1 MNLID
6 FFILFG
12 NFCTLVYNL
21 IMEILELIE
30 KEQEIAKNQMSFD
43 FDNLPFQEEEMQEEE
58 SSVLPEEALSPQN
71 YEWIGEEVLF
81 VAVKVKGENHNN
93 FDCEVCG
100 RPMLDWVLMAS
111 GKCEKKIVDDNQ
123 NIIDVLKNIKT
134 DKQYIAVFYSDTPLV
149 NVNLVYKIMDYFAR
163 NRLNAMTLLRGYVF
177 KTSFLQTIDNFILG
191 CLDKFD
197 EKAFLQV
204 KDVNDY
210 VKVSK
215 LLQNKILNYHEKN
228 GVAFFDKSSVIID
241 ADVEIESGVIIKN
254 NNVLKG
260 DTYIGKNTILQESN
274 LLYNVIVGDECNL
287 LACRVIDSKITNG
300 REIVGVDLIG
310 REY

>member
-21 IMEILELIE
+21 IMETLDLIE
-30 KEQEIAKNQMSFD
+30 KEQEIAKNQIAFD
-43 FDNLPFQEEEMQEEE
+43 FDNLPVEEDLPEEE

-71 YEWIGEEVLF
+71 FEWVGEEVLF
-81 VAVKVKGENHNN
+81 VAVKVKASLHNN
-93 FDCEVCG
+93 FEREICG
-100 RPMLDWVLMAS
+100 RPMLDWVLMA
-111 GKCEKKIVDDNQ
+111 GGQCEKKIVDDND

-177 KTSFLQTIDNFILG
+177 KTSFLQSIDSFILG

-197 EKAFLQV
+197 EKSFLQV
-204 KDVNDY
+204 KGSKDLVCAE
-210 VKVSK
+210 K
-215 LLQNKILNYHEKN
+215 LLQNKILAYHEKN
-228 GVAFFDKSSVIID
+228 GVAFFDKSSVVID

-254 NNVLKG
+254 NNILKG
-260 DTYIGKNTILQESN
+260 NTYIGKDCVLQEN
-274 LLYNVIVGDECNL
+274 NMVYNSIIGDESRL
-287 LACRVIDSKITNG
+287 LSCRVIDSKITNG
-300 REIVGVDLIG
+300 KEIVGVDLIG